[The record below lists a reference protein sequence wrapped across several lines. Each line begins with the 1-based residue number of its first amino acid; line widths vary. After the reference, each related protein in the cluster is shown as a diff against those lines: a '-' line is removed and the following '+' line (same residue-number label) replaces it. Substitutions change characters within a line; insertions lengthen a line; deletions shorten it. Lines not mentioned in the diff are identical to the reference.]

1 MQDELRKKWHNA
13 MDWELSSVRIH
24 GWIKKKVRWITH
36 RMYVM
41 CVYMYMYAWTLC
53 VSANVRIYTY
63 ICINNTHQTCMR
75 TQNTYINTQ
84 YRYAWKR
91 SDTRETRMRTN
102 HVTSRACQV
111 LMRIRAAPITRATT
125 TKRTRAFFVSIFRS
139 LWCSLTY
146 RDLTTRKNAYIVFQH
161 EGKTYIPIAMF
172 TRPSSSLRE

>member
-1 MQDELRKKWHNA
+1 MHAD
-13 MDWELSSVRIH
+13 
-24 GWIKKKVRWITH
+24 
-36 RMYVM
+36 
-41 CVYMYMYAWTLC
+41 
-53 VSANVRIYTY
+53 
-63 ICINNTHQTCMR
+63 

-161 EGKTYIPIAMF
+161 EGKTYIPHRHVHETFVFFMRITIITFKILSKSHAF
-172 TRPSSSLRE
+172 HITRRTCNKKTRPPIDVLPISALSVLLEIWSKASLVYTITQ

>member
-1 MQDELRKKWHNA
+1 MHAD
-13 MDWELSSVRIH
+13 
-24 GWIKKKVRWITH
+24 
-36 RMYVM
+36 
-41 CVYMYMYAWTLC
+41 
-53 VSANVRIYTY
+53 
-63 ICINNTHQTCMR
+63 

-172 TRPSSSLRE
+172 TRPSSFLYENNYNYIQDPFKKPRVSYYTENVQ

>member
-1 MQDELRKKWHNA
+1 MHAD
-13 MDWELSSVRIH
+13 
-24 GWIKKKVRWITH
+24 
-36 RMYVM
+36 
-41 CVYMYMYAWTLC
+41 
-53 VSANVRIYTY
+53 
-63 ICINNTHQTCMR
+63 

-139 LWCSLTY
+139 LWSFSLTY
-146 RDLTTRKNAYIVFQH
+146 RDLTNAEKRVYRIPTRRKNIYISPSPCSRDLRLRY
-161 EGKTYIPIAMF
+161 ENKNYSYIREILSKKATRFVLHGERAIRGHVSADRRIANQCAFCAVRNMK
-172 TRPSSSLRE
+172 

>member
-1 MQDELRKKWHNA
+1 MHAD
-13 MDWELSSVRIH
+13 
-24 GWIKKKVRWITH
+24 
-36 RMYVM
+36 
-41 CVYMYMYAWTLC
+41 
-53 VSANVRIYTY
+53 
-63 ICINNTHQTCMR
+63 

-139 LWCSLTY
+139 LMFTNLQRLDNAEKRVY
-146 RDLTTRKNAYIVFQH
+146 RIPTRRKNIYPHRHVHETFVFFMRITIITFKILSKSH
-161 EGKTYIPIAMF
+161 AFHITRRTCNKK
-172 TRPSSSLRE
+172 TRPPIDVLPISALSVLLEI